1 MAFYHTVTEEQSR
14 RQGGSCFWAL
24 LLHVDILGPEI
35 SSANSMRGS
44 GKMTNFPAAQR
55 HKIVL
60 MTEPMDQ
67 YVMTSGQK
75 KTMRTSLVS
84 SIAR

>member
-1 MAFYHTVTEEQSR
+1 MAFYHTVTEEQSQ

-44 GKMTNFPAAQR
+44 GKMTNFPAAQNSA
-55 HKIVL
+55 
-60 MTEPMDQ
+60 DD
-67 YVMTSGQK
+67 
-75 KTMRTSLVS
+75 RTNGSVCNDFGAEKDNENIFS
-84 SIAR
+84 Q